1 MSDAREPLPET
12 TNLNSTMSTTKT
24 PLWKRARTVSVFGAL
39 AGLAVGMAIGLSLG
53 GDPKD
58 SDDYGALQYK
68 YNRVSNM
75 AREQDRQ
82 LDEYRDNEVAFDAK
96 QEALD
101 KLTAD
106 AQAAKRKAD
115 QAKEEKEQAAA
126 RARAERE
133 ARTIAGDGAYEVG
146 VDVKAG
152 TYKNAGSTNG
162 AYCVAYTSRKPSDIG
177 SYIAGSTNKGPGIV
191 TIHDGEYFTTQFCKD
206 WTRQ

>member
-1 MSDAREPLPET
+1 MNDALEPVPKATNSD
-12 TNLNSTMSTTKT
+12 STMPTAKT
-24 PLWKRARTVSVFGAL
+24 PLWKRSRTVGVVGAL
-39 AGLAVGMAIGLSLG
+39 VGLAAGLVIGLALA

-58 SDDYGALQYK
+58 SDEYGALQYK
-68 YNRVSNM
+68 YNRVSKM
-75 AREQDRQ
+75 ASEQDSQ
-82 LDEYRDNEVAFDAK
+82 LDEYRANEVAFDAK

-115 QAKEEKEQAAA
+115 EAKEEKEQAAA
-126 RARAERE
+126 RAQAEKE